1 MQNKSRWEWLR
12 QVPPQRWATLLRAV
26 ATDVLLLSTA
36 LVLSVGLVRD
46 FRYTAQDVLLL
57 QWCAPLLSVAGVC
70 ALFCYGLYRVHSRYA
85 GITELFHLLKVGIG
99 LSVLCLIGLLAFAHW
114 AKRPFSSAEWVLFGF
129 LATTMVSAPR
139 LWRRMYD
146 WYIAYSRHQSP
157 RRRAL
162 IVGGG
167 DMGEVVM
174 REIQRNH
181 HAEVRVVG
189 FVDNDLNKQSLRIH
203 GYPWLGTIEDIPR
216 LIAEHGI
223 HDVIIAD
230 ASADGNLVRRVYNL
244 CRPTNT
250 RVQIV
255 PSLQPLNGNFKLA
268 RIREINIEDLLR
280 RAPVQFD
287 LRPVAEYIAG
297 ERVLITGAGGS
308 IGSELARQ
316 IADFGPARLI
326 LLGKGENSIYQI
338 EQELRTRYD
347 YEPECIIADVRDAT
361 RIEAV
366 FRKEQPTLVFH
377 AAAHKHVPLM
387 EANLVEAIKN
397 NVLGTWVMAETAH
410 RHKVRRFVY
419 ISTDKAVDPVSV
431 MGATKRVGEI
441 IVSSLARESDTEFAI
456 VRFGN
461 VLGSRGSLIPTLQA
475 QIEQGGPVRITHPEM
490 QRYFMSVNEAVHLIL
505 RVGSFSSHGDIYI
518 LDMGEPIRIVDL
530 AHDLIRLYGLVP
542 GQDIQIVFTGVRPG
556 EKLHE
561 QLCYDTE
568 QLEETPHPKIRRV
581 RSPEVPPWDWLQEQ
595 LSVLLELCEKEQADA
610 ARTMLMELATGKLA
624 KRYSTLR
631 GGVAKS

>member
-1 MQNKSRWEWLR
+1 M
-12 QVPPQRWATLLRAV
+12 
-26 ATDVLLLSTA
+26 LSLSAA

-46 FRYTAQDVLLL
+46 FRYTEQDVLLL
-57 QWCAPLLSVAGVC
+57 QWCAPLVAIAGVG
-70 ALFCYGLYRVHSRYA
+70 ALFSYGLYRVHSRYA
-85 GITELFHLLKVGIG
+85 GITELFHLLKVGVG
-99 LSVLCLIGLLAFAHW
+99 LSIVCLIGLLGFAHW
-114 AKRPFSSAEWVLFGF
+114 AHRPFSLAEWVLFGF
-129 LATTMVSAPR
+129 LATTLVSAPR
-139 LWRRMYD
+139 LWRRLYD
-146 WYIAYSRHQSP
+146 WYTAYTRHQLP
-157 RRRAL
+157 LRRAL

-174 REIQRNH
+174 REIQRSPH
-181 HAEVRVVG
+181 PEVRVVG
-189 FVDNDLNKQSLRIH
+189 FVDDDPNKRSLRIH
-203 GYPWLGTIEDIPR
+203 GYPCLGTVEDIPR

-223 HDVIIAD
+223 HDVIIAV

-244 CRPTNT
+244 CRATNT

-255 PSLQPLNGNFKLA
+255 PSLQPLNGDFRLT

-361 RIEAV
+361 RVEAV
-366 FRKEQPTLVFH
+366 FRKERPTLVFH

-475 QIEQGGPVRITHPEM
+475 QIEQGGPVRITHPDM

-568 QLEETPHPKIRRV
+568 LLEETAHPKIRRV
-581 RSPEVPPWDWLQEQ
+581 RSPEVPAWEWLQEQ
-595 LSVLLELCEKEQADA
+595 LSTLLELCEKEQADA

-624 KRYSTLR
+624 RRHSVIQ
-631 GGVAKS
+631 GGVSAS